1 MSFQNFGQQIPMPNQ
16 FRQIQEMFP
25 QPQGSIYS
33 ISSPAELGNVPIGS
47 TGVSAAVCF
56 AEGLMYIKS
65 FQNGAPVI
73 MPYRITPYTREENI
87 SSAAATEKAQPAPS
101 IEDRMGAI
109 EKQLA
114 SLEQL
119 LKSKGDKFDDLLPK

>member
-1 MSFQNFGQQIPMPNQ
+1 MSFNNYGQQMPMPNQ

-56 AEGLMYIKS
+56 AEGLLYIKS
-65 FQNGAPVI
+65 FQNGSPVI
-73 MPYRITPYTREENI
+73 MPYRISPYTREE
-87 SSAAATEKAQPAPS
+87 TTPVPAPEPAPTL
-101 IEDRMGAI
+101 EDRMGAI

-119 LKSKGDKFDDLLPK
+119 LKPKGDKFDDLLPK